1 LKHQDLISSF
11 DNDGTVD
18 KEKKLDYLS

>member
-1 LKHQDLISSF
+1 LKHQDLFSSF